1 MYYDED
7 NVATLIIS
15 EVFPEDAGT
24 FTCVAK
30 NTAGFASSTTE
41 LIVELPLS
49 DHGSDIT
56 GLSRKSLSRE
66 SSLADILEGIPPTF
80 SRKPKAQYV
89 PEGTD
94 VVVDCRLVAVPEP
107 EILWYRNGKKITSK
121 KNVTIITTS
130 DMHSYTTILKVKE
143 IEKKQEG
150 RYEIIAKN
158 REGEATVQFT
168 IKVKTGDKEAPQV
181 LEPLKSITVRKTETV
196 ILSATIAGNPTPT
209 IEWFKNGKPIK
220 KPTPKKDGD
229 TYTLT
234 IVNTT
239 MEDTAEYTVK
249 ATNLVGTTETTAQ
262 LTVEG
267 KDNVL
272 LSLMLILTS
281 CFIFIHHV
289 TRKKYD

>member
-30 NTAGFASSTTE
+30 NAAGFASSTTE

-56 GLSRKSLSRE
+56 GLSRKSMSRE
-66 SSLADILEGIPPTF
+66 SSMADILEGIPPTF

-89 PEGTD
+89 PEKSD

-107 EILWYRNGKKITSK
+107 EIIWYRNGKKITTK
-121 KNVTIITTS
+121 NNVTIIITS
-130 DMHSYTTILKVKE
+130 DMHSYTTILKIKE
-143 IEKKQEG
+143 VEKKQEG
-150 RYEIIAKN
+150 TYEIIAKN

-168 IKVKTGDKEAPQV
+168 LKVKTGDKEPPQV

-196 ILSATIAGNPTPT
+196 VLSTTIAGNPAPT

-220 KPTPKKDGD
+220 KPTPKKDGN
-229 TYTLT
+229 TYSLT

-249 ATNLVGTTETTAQ
+249 ATNSAGVTETTAQ

-267 KDNVL
+267 KSEFSLLVL
-272 LSLMLILTS
+272 L
-281 CFIFIHHV
+281 
-289 TRKKYD
+289 